1 MAERDDDEMRDES
14 DEVIELTCPACGA
27 SVRVP
32 EAQAAREMKA
42 RCKNGHEFPI
52 ARALS

>member
-1 MAERDDDEMRDES
+1 MAERDEEKDD
-14 DEVIELTCPACGA
+14 VIELTCPECGV

-42 RCKNGHEFPI
+42 RCKSGHEFPI